1 LSLRGARPQPL
12 FAVVTDDQ
20 ADGLA
25 QAVGS
30 LSLAAVRGGSGVRP
44 VLVAPATLVDRDP
57 AVAALPVACV
67 KFRWRGARAIFD
79 GLDDALA

>member
-30 LSLAAVRGGSGVRP
+30 LSLAAAVARLGVRP
-44 VLVAPATLVDRDP
+44 IPVAPAALVADNP
-57 AVAALPVACV
+57 AVAALSFACV